1 VSDYQQFLINKF
13 QTAKPIGFE
22 VSESDI
28 NPKAFKFQNATI
40 RWGLYLARA
49 AYFQECGMGKSLQ
62 ELEWARHVTQH
73 TKRPV
78 IILEPLAVAQQTVS
92 EAGKFDIQADVQY
105 ARSQDEVGSAQ
116 IVVTNYER
124 LHLFDPARFSGVV
137 LDEASILKNLG
148 GKTFWRLVRAFADT
162 RFKLVAT
169 ATPAPNDFVEFS
181 NQSTFLGIMH
191 FKEVLARWF
200 MGDSKLA
207 RSAILKKH
215 AEADFWRWLTSW
227 AVCLSTPAD
236 LGPEY
241 AMHGYDLPPLHLLE
255 HRLSASQD
263 TIDRAHREGM
273 LLPDTNPNSTTLHKV
288 KRESLK
294 DRVHKALELVE
305 ALPTDAPCIVWC
317 DTNYEAD
324 ALMKALPQSIEVRGS
339 HTLEQKEDRL
349 NAFTMGKERL
359 LITKPEIAGF
369 GLNWQHCA
377 DMVFVGVSF
386 SFEKT
391 YQALRRS
398 YRFGQTKPVNAHLI
412 YAETEGSVL
421 AILKAKQRAFA
432 EQQQKMNAAM
442 LEHGLFRS
450 SKKPVLASAQ
460 GAKSII
466 LPAWL
471 KSYSEL
477 EEGLSA

>member
-1 VSDYQQFLINKF
+1 MDYETFLLNKF
-13 QTAKPIGFE
+13 QTAKPTGFE
-22 VSESDI
+22 VSKDDI
-28 NPKAFKFQNATI
+28 NPNAFKFQNAII
-40 RWGLYLARA
+40 RWALQLGCA
-49 AYFQECGMGKSLQ
+49 AAFLECGCGKSIIQ
-62 ELEWARHVTQH
+62 LEWANHVAKH
-73 TKRPV
+73 TGKQV
-78 IILEPLAVAQQTVS
+78 IILDPLAVAPQMVAEGKKFGI
-92 EAGKFDIQADVQY
+92 EAKYVK
-105 ARSQDEVGSAQ
+105 SQEEVRDAP
-116 IVVTNYER
+116 IIITNYER
-124 LHLFDPARFSGVV
+124 LHLFEPSKFAGVS
-137 LDEASILKNLG
+137 LDESGILKNLG

-162 RFKLVAT
+162 PYKLCSTAT
-169 ATPAPNDFVEFS
+169 AAPNDFVEFS
-181 NQSTFLGIMH
+181 NHSTFLGVMH

-227 AVCLSTPAD
+227 AVCLSKPSD
-236 LGPEY
+236 LGDEY
-241 AMHGYDLPPLHLLE
+241 AMAGYDLPPLNLME
-255 HRLSASQD
+255 HRLSASQT
-263 TIDRAHREGM
+263 TIERSWAEGM

-305 ALPTDAPCIVWC
+305 TLGSDAPCIVWC

-324 ALMKALPQSIEVRGS
+324 ALMKVLPKAIEVRGS

-349 NAFTMGKERL
+349 NAFTTGKERL

-398 YRFGQTKPVNAHLI
+398 YRFGQTRPVNAHLI
-412 YAETEGSVL
+412 YAETEGNVL
-421 AILKAKQRAFA
+421 DILKAKQRAFA

-442 LEHGLFRS
+442 REHGLFRD
-450 SKKPVLASAQ
+450 SKKPALLSSQ
-460 GAKSII
+460 GTKPIH

-471 KSYSEL
+471 KSYDAL
-477 EEGLSA
+477 EEGLLA

>member
-1 VSDYQQFLINKF
+1 MTDYENFLLNKF
-13 QTAKPIGFE
+13 QAAKPRGFD

-40 RWGLYLARA
+40 RWGLQLGCA
-49 AYFQECGMGKSLQ
+49 ALYEECGMGKTLQ
-62 ELEWARHVTQH
+62 ELEWAHQVSKH
-73 TKRPV
+73 THKPV
-78 IILEPLAVAQQTVS
+78 LMLEPLAVAQQTVN
-92 EAGKFDIQADVQY
+92 EAGKFGIQTEVAY
-105 ARSQDEVGSAQ
+105 AKSQENVGDAR

-124 LHLFDPARFSGVV
+124 LHLFDPSLYSGVV

-181 NQSTFLGIMH
+181 NQSTFLGVMH

-241 AMHGYDLPPLHLLE
+241 AMDGYNLPPLNLLE
-255 HRLSASQD
+255 HRLLASAA
-263 TIDRAHREGM
+263 TIARAHSEGM
-273 LLPDTNPNSTTLHKV
+273 LLPDTNPNSVTLHKV

-294 DRVHKALELVE
+294 DRVNKALELVE
-305 ALPTDAPCIVWC
+305 ALPPDAPCIVWC

-324 ALMKALPQSIEVRGS
+324 ALMKALPKAIEVRGS
-339 HTLEQKEDRL
+339 HSLEQKEDRL
-349 NAFTMGKERL
+349 NAFTMGTERL

-432 EQQQKMNAAM
+432 EQQIKMNAAM
-442 LEHGLFRS
+442 LEHGLFRDSKRLVLS
-450 SKKPVLASAQ
+450 SSHGTKP
-460 GAKSII
+460 IM
-466 LPAWL
+466 LPTWL
-471 KSYSEL
+471 KSYETL